1 MPITRTPD
9 YKIELAIPSSLP
21 NKVRGDAL
29 ENLMAE
35 FLRQQSYSVVT
46 NLRCTG
52 TEIDLSAKH
61 DISGRTVLIECK
73 SQKGNIQSDAIDGL
87 FTDAMLRDV
96 DEAWLVTL
104 APMGSDAKG
113 KFEEIQRLSKKPFIH
128 IRPQQ
133 IVEHVIK
140 SGYLADPSTFL
151 VADAGFSKTVSLIL
165 TAEEAFFCLERI
177 SASGNSSSGHLLLDA
192 KTLSPASGDASSV
205 VEECI
210 DAYSEGRWI
219 TLDQGEVAGTS
230 NPLPQTVIDLVPGTD
245 WKDYRPSRPEDFIG
259 REDAID
265 ELAAFVEDVRC
276 SKTKTRI
283 FGIKAASGW
292 GKSSLVLKAAQR
304 INGETGRVH
313 VLAVDCRAAV
323 SSDYPHLV
331 LAKAF
336 GEARL
341 RGIEFWGLP
350 STLPVADNPFDN
362 PQVADGLD
370 TLRNSGGLVV
380 IVFDQFEE
388 IIHSPNRA
396 LFSKLES
403 LCHQIDGLQLPIL
416 LGFSWRTDAMVS
428 ADNPGYNL
436 WHRLSDRRHDIQ
448 LRAFTHSDA
457 VTYLERVERSSGV
470 RLAAKDRRFLL
481 TTYVGLPWL
490 LKKLS
495 VYMVTNRLQGAEEGD
510 DDEPIKQLFDRD
522 LEGLTPEDHACVRAV
537 AASAPVPI
545 HSLSLNFPEKIISGL
560 IERRLLISSGGQ
572 LSTYSDIFRDYVL
585 YGRLPNIPNT
595 YCPYLTVSKLVAAI
609 KLIHSSEIV
618 SYSELAA
625 ELKIA
630 LTSADNVARDL
641 RQMGLVR
648 LNRSGG
654 LIYPNFET
662 TQTAT
667 QRVVEFLRKHIIL
680 QTLDREGSQDRGA
693 KFGEIVESAVK
704 AYRFSVLSN
713 STIEQYCAQVLRLAG
728 ALGLIEK
735 RSESFDWA
743 RPIRDITRDRPKPVR
758 VMSRADGFMGQAPP
772 RRVEEL
778 MLKLANG
785 IRDRAQL
792 IKMGLRNAIFAATSL
807 GLVRTENGKVLV
819 ELDVR
824 NVAEILAIAQDQE
837 FVGFVR
843 ELLGREPSLGG
854 AEVGQRLADA
864 YDFELHPASL
874 GRYGNALKQW
884 VLLPAN

>member
-1 MPITRTPD
+1 MPETRTPE

-29 ENLMAE
+29 ERLMAE
-35 FLRQQSYSVVT
+35 FLKQQSYSVVA

-61 DISGRTVLIECK
+61 DISGRTVLVECK

-113 KFEEIQRLSKKPFIH
+113 KFEEIKRVSKKPFSH
-128 IRPQQ
+128 VRPQQ

-140 SGYLADPSTFL
+140 SGYLADPNVLL
-151 VADAGFSKTVSLIL
+151 VADPAFSRSVSLIL
-165 TAEEAFFCLERI
+165 TADEAYFCLERL
-177 SASGNSSSGHLLLDA
+177 SAKGDSSSGYLLLDA
-192 KTLSPASGDASSV
+192 KTLNLADGDASNV
-205 VEECI
+205 VEDCI

-219 TLDQGEVAGTS
+219 ALDQNEVAAS
-230 NPLPQTVIDLVPGTD
+230 NNVLPQAVVDLVPGTD

-265 ELAAFVEDVRC
+265 ELVSFVDDVRC

-283 FGIKAASGW
+283 FGVKAASGW
-292 GKSSLVLKAAQR
+292 GKSSLVLKAAER
-304 INGETGRVH
+304 INGATGRVH

-350 STLPVADNPFDN
+350 STLPVAESPFDN
-362 PQVADGLD
+362 PQVAGGLEA
-370 TLRNSGGLVV
+370 LRASGGLIV

-448 LRAFTHSDA
+448 LRAFTHPDA
-457 VTYLERVERSSGV
+457 VTYLERIERSSGV

-495 VYMVTNRLQGAEEGD
+495 VYMVTNRLQGAEEGED
-510 DDEPIKQLFDRD
+510 DDPIKQLFDRD
-522 LEGLTPEDHACVRAV
+522 LEGLTTEDHACVRAV

-545 HSLSLNFPEKIISGL
+545 HSLSLNFPEKVISGL

-595 YCPYLTVSKLVAAI
+595 YCPYLTVSKLISAI
-609 KLIHSSEIV
+609 QLIHSCETV
-618 SYSELAA
+618 AYYELAT
-625 ELKIA
+625 ELRIA

-648 LNRSGG
+648 LNRAAG

-667 QRVVEFLRKHIIL
+667 QRVIDFLRKHIIL
-680 QTLDREGSQDRGA
+680 QVLDREGSQDRGA
-693 KFGEIVESAVK
+693 KFAEIVESAVK

-728 ALGLIEK
+728 SLGVVEK
-735 RSESFDWA
+735 RGEMFDWA
-743 RPIRDITRDRPKPVR
+743 RPVRDITKDRPRAVR

-772 RRVEEL
+772 HRVAEL
-778 MLKLANG
+778 MHHLANG
-785 IRDRAQL
+785 IRDRSQL
-792 IKMGLRNAIFAATSL
+792 TGMGLRNAIFAATSL
-807 GLVRTENGKVLV
+807 GLVRTENGQVLV

-824 NVAEILAIAQDQE
+824 DEADILTIAQDQE
-837 FVGFVR
+837 FVGYVR
-843 ELLGREPSLGG
+843 ELLCRDPSLGG
-854 AEVGQRLADA
+854 AGIGQKLAEA
-864 YDFELHPASL
+864 YNFELHPASL
-874 GRYGNALKQW
+874 GRYGGALKQW
-884 VLLPAN
+884 VLPPTG